1 MRTTNRMAT
10 TAVFLAAL
18 MMGAPARAQTGT
30 TGKDVCVTVDEAHD
44 TFSPQDR
51 TAAVLLLAKQFELA
65 GRTVVPEGCSTAYTV
80 SHVRLG
86 NTIMVTLA
94 GPDGHR
100 EGTALGLDD
109 LPALYSQMVRSIV
122 TGRPMTG
129 FNVIDRTNVTASQ
142 ASPKRV
148 QSNSFGY
155 ARLGY
160 GAVFGDHTY
169 AGPAFGFGYRA
180 ELDSFGIDVSF
191 FNFQTKASS
200 SNSSSYSNYNGYTYA
215 TASPSTGSFAGS
227 LLRLE
232 GLHFISPTANTTAY
246 VGGGLSY
253 GGTTFGSYWHGS
265 GLQGELTVGYELPRA
280 STLRVFVQAEAVL
293 PFYTATGQTFSS
305 SSGYTTTHRYAPS
318 FGVSLGLGRA
328 RR

>member
-1 MRTTNRMAT
+1 MRTTSRINRTTATTVFLVGLMMAT
-10 TAVFLAAL
+10 
-18 MMGAPARAQTGT
+18 PARAQTR
-30 TGKDVCVTVDEAHD
+30 TGGADVCVTVDEAHD

-51 TAAVLLLAKQFELA
+51 TAAVLLMAKQFELA
-65 GRTVVPEGCSTAYTV
+65 GKRVVPEGCSTAYTV
-80 SHVRLG
+80 SHVMLG

-94 GPDGHR
+94 GPNGHR

-109 LPALYSQMVRSIV
+109 LPALYSQMVRSMV

-160 GAVFGDHTY
+160 SAIFGDHAY

-191 FNFQTKASS
+191 VNFQVKMPSN
-200 SNSSSYSNYNGYTYA
+200 NSSSYSSYNSYYYA
-215 TASPSTGSFAGS
+215 PSNGSFAGS
-227 LLRLE
+227 LLKLE
-232 GLHFISPTANTTAY
+232 GLHFINPTANTTTYLGA
-246 VGGGLSY
+246 GLSY
-253 GGTTFGSYWHGS
+253 GGTTFGSNWHGS

-280 STLRVFVQAEAVL
+280 STLRVFVQADAVL
-293 PFYTATGQTFSS
+293 PFYTATGETFSS
-305 SSGYTTTHRYAPS
+305 KSGYTTAHRYAPS
-318 FGVSLGLGRA
+318 FGVSVGLGRS